1 MSSPIAL
8 IEELSVRY
16 GRRQILDSV
25 DLRLGEGEAL
35 ALIGRNGV
43 GKSSLVRCLLG
54 QQKPSRGQ
62 VQLFGESV
70 WSKRARLMQRCGV
83 VPEEGDAPPS
93 MTAGQ
98 LARFCAPLYSQW
110 DGDGFNHRLER
121 FSVPLDTA
129 FGSLSKGQKTQ
140 VMLALALAS
149 APEFLVLDDPTLGLD
164 AVARRAVFAELVDEL
179 AERGTTLF
187 FTSHDLPGIESVA
200 TRVAYLSD
208 GVLQLDEPL
217 ESLKE
222 RHRWIDVDEGV
233 DLSALKPVAES
244 AIGRRR
250 RVLVSRWDAAE
261 ARRVVGGEP
270 ELKAASLEEI
280 VVSLADRSS
289 ERGAENA

>member
-1 MSSPIAL
+1 MSSPIVL
-8 IEELSVRY
+8 MEKLSVRY
-16 GRRQILDSV
+16 GRRQILDGV
-25 DLRLGEGEAL
+25 DLQLDEGEAI

-62 VQLFGESV
+62 VRLFGEPV

-83 VPEEGDAPPS
+83 VPEEGDAPQS
-93 MTAGQ
+93 MTAAQ
-98 LARFCAPLYSQW
+98 LERFCAPLYAHW
-110 DGDGFNHRLER
+110 DGAGFQHRLER

-179 AERGTTLF
+179 AERGMTLF

-200 TRVAYLSD
+200 TRVAYLA
-208 GVLQLDEPL
+208 GGALQLDESL

-233 DLSALKPVAES
+233 DLSPLEPIAES

-250 RVLVSRWDAAE
+250 RVLVGRWDATA
-261 ARRVVGGEP
+261 ARRLVGGEP

-280 VVSLADRSS
+280 VVSFADR
-289 ERGAENA
+289 GAGNA